1 MLLLIISSFSYPTS
15 ILGLQDLKPLN
26 IVLLEPDT
34 NDLTSILDQDKYT
47 SYQDSLEDQNY
58 VPGIEEIAL
67 ILSTKVKNFWF
78 SQLSDSQIVE
88 VTLHSENFVTA
99 RGAKSITSSDMCL
112 VPPMV
117 SLRHSKFIFGPN
129 FGPNRSQTVGLI
141 GQKPTKKNIIKPMT
155 FCHSFLV
162 SNKFSA

>member
-78 SQLSDSQIVE
+78 SQLSDSQTVE
-88 VTLHSENFVTA
+88 VTLCESPD
-99 RGAKSITSSDMCL
+99 I
-112 VPPMV
+112 
-117 SLRHSKFIFGPN
+117 
-129 FGPNRSQTVGLI
+129 
-141 GQKPTKKNIIKPMT
+141 
-155 FCHSFLV
+155 
-162 SNKFSA
+162 

>member
-1 MLLLIISSFSYPTS
+1 MLLLIISIFSYPTS

-47 SYQDSLEDQNY
+47 FYQDSLEDQNY

-88 VTLHSENFVTA
+88 VTLCESPD
-99 RGAKSITSSDMCL
+99 I
-112 VPPMV
+112 
-117 SLRHSKFIFGPN
+117 
-129 FGPNRSQTVGLI
+129 
-141 GQKPTKKNIIKPMT
+141 
-155 FCHSFLV
+155 
-162 SNKFSA
+162 